1 VSYIHVE
8 AKEPYIEGVEAGSL
22 GDMIVLQ
29 IKGAEV

>member
-1 VSYIHVE
+1 ML
-8 AKEPYIEGVEAGSL
+8 KPRKPYIEGVEAGSL